1 MPENR
6 RDWILR
12 SATQLAAVGV
22 TAGVSATGAAAAAQD
37 APASDEHGATLPP
50 DGKSWRIGVISARRD
65 GKPQNIN
72 GHTWHFAQYLHP
84 TIDLP
89 TAQKHLDPGN
99 KKYFEE
105 IVRNPACDFGILPF
119 PDSRITHY
127 YEADP
132 EVSQLFADSFPGVQV
147 AKSLEQMVEEVDA
160 VWLGDASGT
169 GDDHFD
175 LVAPGLEKGL
185 PTFCDKPIGKTVA
198 GTRSILELAKKHEAP
213 LMSGSI
219 FSYEWGVEEVRRLL
233 AKGEL
238 GEIQHVVASMM
249 GGYSPE
255 GWFVYGQHPCW
266 SVVTLLGA
274 GVEAVSL
281 HAQGNAAHGMVVY
294 GDRPTAEIWYGRPD
308 LRVGNKYNETSVHF
322 QKGVYRYSPAIEG
335 NFWFGHHYEMFNM
348 ARAFRKMISTRIEP
362 TSHREILD
370 VTAMIYA
377 GAKSLTER
385 SRLVQLSEVLA

>member
-6 RDWILR
+6 REWMVR
-12 SATQLAAVGV
+12 SAAQLAAVGV
-22 TAGVSATGAAAAAQD
+22 GVAGVAATAADDQPQED
-37 APASDEHGATLPP
+37 TTPGPP
-50 DGKSWRIGVISARRD
+50 DGKAWKIGVISARRE
-65 GKPQNIN
+65 GQPQKIN

-89 TAQKHLDPGN
+89 TAQQHLDPGN

-105 IVRNPACDFGILPF
+105 IVRNPACNFGILPF
-119 PDSRITHY
+119 PDTRITHY

-132 EVSQLFADSFPGVQV
+132 AIAQLFADSFPGVQV
-147 AKSLEQMVEEVDA
+147 ATSLEKMVDEVDA

-175 LVAPGLEKGL
+175 LIAPALSQGL
-185 PTFCDKPIGKTVA
+185 PTFCDKPIGKTVQ
-198 GTRSILELAKKHEAP
+198 GTRQILETARQHKAP

-219 FSYEWGVEEVRRLL
+219 FSYEWGVEEVRRLQ
-233 AKGEL
+233 ARGDM
-238 GEIQHVVASMM
+238 GEIQYVIASMM

-255 GWFVYGQHPCW
+255 SWFVYGQHPCW
-266 SVVTLLGA
+266 SIVTLLGA

-281 HAQGNAAHGMVVY
+281 YARGSSAHGLAVY
-294 GDRPTAEIWYGRPD
+294 PDRPPAEIWYGRPD
-308 LRVGNKYNETSVHF
+308 LYIGNKYNETSVHF

-348 ARAFRKMISTRIEP
+348 ARAFREMVRTRVEP
-362 TSHREILD
+362 TPHAEILD
-370 VTAMIYA
+370 VTAMIHA
-377 GAKSLTER
+377 GARSLQEQ
-385 SRLVQLSEVLA
+385 SRLVPLAEVLG